1 MQRQLESSK
10 TTEYKTQ
17 SSRTRETRTTAPP
30 TTYAEKAAAEER
42 LREQQERIE
51 AALKAKE
58 LEDIRL
64 EVEDLRR
71 RWPFHLA
78 RHHTLPPD
86 LLPLEKA
93 AQLERWRAERY
104 MPPETTVAAASYD
117 QFTAEILS
125 PFRESLS
132 FYDSL
137 CDRVKKATRGFSQFL
152 KRLFRR
158 PLAKILHSCKI
169 HYSAPNI
176 GQPGA
181 DAISAANQLLRY
193 QWHTN
198 LGQSDQSIFSVHSN
212 DTTTT
217 IQIGSG
223 SHGSAYITFDG
234 KLDPVALARQIMA
247 AISAQIQDFFAPTSV
262 VTVYDGELAELN
274 PKHFLPTHR
283 VVRSRR
289 DNLPAVRERL
299 GRVLSARTPR
309 PEDTALHIGVPEDRE
324 QLNWVFKSDSTAS
337 AVPPDWDEWSPV
349 APLWREFADRRGFLD
364 HRQPTSEEILLSLAT
379 KQNVIIIVAHADDKM
394 IRLPAPPPKGS
405 VIGPNE
411 LEAHKDAISVN
422 KPIVYL
428 FCCETA
434 KVEGLASFADQ
445 LLDCGASA
453 VIAPQTKI
461 GAISSAN
468 LFDRFLSDASES
480 GMLASLL
487 RAESETGYREMEVY
501 VG

>member
-1 MQRQLESSK
+1 MGVDAMQRQLESSK

-17 SSRTRETRTTAPP
+17 SSRTRETCTTAPP

-64 EVEDLRR
+64 EVKDLRR

-125 PFRESLS
+125 SFRESLS

-181 DAISAANQLLRY
+181 DAISAAN
-193 QWHTN
+193 
-198 LGQSDQSIFSVHSN
+198 
-212 DTTTT
+212 
-217 IQIGSG
+217 
-223 SHGSAYITFDG
+223 
-234 KLDPVALARQIMA
+234 MA
-247 AISAQIQDFFAPTSV
+247 AIA
-262 VTVYDGELAELN
+262 N
-274 PKHFLPTHR
+274 PVIKLP
-283 VVRSRR
+283 
-289 DNLPAVRERL
+289 L
-299 GRVLSARTPR
+299 
-309 PEDTALHIGVPEDRE
+309 
-324 QLNWVFKSDSTAS
+324 
-337 AVPPDWDEWSPV
+337 
-349 APLWREFADRRGFLD
+349 
-364 HRQPTSEEILLSLAT
+364 
-379 KQNVIIIVAHADDKM
+379 
-394 IRLPAPPPKGS
+394 
-405 VIGPNE
+405 
-411 LEAHKDAISVN
+411 
-422 KPIVYL
+422 
-428 FCCETA
+428 C
-434 KVEGLASFADQ
+434 
-445 LLDCGASA
+445 
-453 VIAPQTKI
+453 
-461 GAISSAN
+461 
-468 LFDRFLSDASES
+468 
-480 GMLASLL
+480 
-487 RAESETGYREMEVY
+487 
-501 VG
+501 